1 MLNSNTV
8 DETIYNPYNDKN
20 KDINHNIIKKILE
33 QYNVFYNINNIEI
46 YKRSFIHKSYVHPE
60 VLNDDV
66 ILAVKPPNCMD
77 LKKHSNERL
86 EFLGD
91 GILECITKF
100 YLYKRFPNED
110 EGFMTE
116 KKIALVKNDHIGKLA
131 YKMGLHN
138 WYVMSKNAE
147 EKKIRNNF
155 KKLGCLF
162 ESFLG
167 ALFLDS
173 NNINIVS
180 NIDMFNPY
188 INNGIGFQVCQI
200 FVESIFESLV
210 DWNEL
215 LENDDNYKNI
225 FQVMIQKEFKTTP
238 DYVILDVDEEQKY
251 TMGVYLCLNDN
262 SIHNVNINDAIDF
275 KTLSC
280 LGDITINDYELIY
293 FGKASHKIKK
303 KAEQLACQNAINFIN
318 NNND

>member
-1 MLNSNTV
+1 
-8 DETIYNPYNDKN
+8 
-20 KDINHNIIKKILE
+20 
-33 QYNVFYNINNIEI
+33 
-46 YKRSFIHKSYVHPE
+46 
-60 VLNDDV
+60 
-66 ILAVKPPNCMD
+66 
-77 LKKHSNERL
+77 
-86 EFLGD
+86 
-91 GILECITKF
+91 
-100 YLYKRFPNED
+100 
-110 EGFMTE
+110 
-116 KKIALVKNDHIGKLA
+116 
-131 YKMGLHN
+131 MGLHN

-238 DYVILDVDEEQKY
+238 DYVVLDVDEEQKY

-262 SIHNVNINDAIDF
+262 SIHNVDINDAIDF

-280 LGDITINDYELIY
+280 LSDITINEYELIY

-303 KAEQLACQNAINFIN
+303 KAEQLACQNAIKFIN